1 MMSMW
6 QVVVDGKV
14 GCKAVVSQSWY
25 GPNHGMTFGGS
36 SCEWFVMQHIQ
47 SITLGLL
54 DGEF

>member
-1 MMSMW
+1 MSMW

>member
-14 GCKAVVSQSWY
+14 GYKAVVSRSWY
-25 GPNHGMTFGGS
+25 GPGHGMTFGGS
-36 SCEWFVMQHIQ
+36 SCVRFVMRHNQ
-47 SITLGLL
+47 SITLGLS